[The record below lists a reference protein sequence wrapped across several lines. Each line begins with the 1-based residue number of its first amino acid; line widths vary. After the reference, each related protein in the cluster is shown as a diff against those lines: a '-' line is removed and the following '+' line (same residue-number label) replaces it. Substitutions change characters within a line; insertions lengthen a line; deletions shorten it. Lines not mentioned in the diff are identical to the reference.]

1 MASDQQPTDA
11 GDVAAIAQAV
21 ATLRR
26 ERDLSLHD
34 VAARSGLSK
43 SHVWELEQ
51 GRSRNPSVAAVRA
64 LASAFGVSM
73 SRILGED
80 MAAVALSPAALKVAA
95 MFDAE
100 LREAADGQ

>member
-1 MASDQQPTDA
+1 VASDQQPTDA

-26 ERDLSLHD
+26 ERGLSLD
-34 VAARSGLSK
+34 EVASRAGLSK
-43 SHVWELEQ
+43 SHVWEMEQ
-51 GRSRNPSVAAVRA
+51 GRSRNPSVATVRA
-64 LASAFGVSM
+64 LATAFGVSM

-100 LREAADGQ
+100 LRERANAR